1 MKQIENICTS
11 ISTVKYP
18 KHKDKLMRNLTILRG
33 ELTRWK
39 TTTEEDR
46 VYDEYFSQLL
56 YAEGTLKHMEDLLKA
71 HTGDS
76 ERELIKILKA
86 NNVDIN
92 AYFGG
97 SIVGNHCMYFGEYG
111 ENIMNDMK
119 KAMQPK
125 IKDVNNKTYL
135 TNICVRMKHI
145 LKLWYGMMRTMKSV
159 QYQTDDDCK
168 KFEEDTIELNKALHS
183 LIDDPPF
190 QAVGSSILIS

>member
-1 MKQIENICTS
+1 MKQIDNIHSS
-11 ISTVKYP
+11 ISTVKYG
-18 KHKDKLMRNLTILRG
+18 KHRDKLVRNLTMLRG

-76 ERELIKILKA
+76 ERELIKTLKA
-86 NNVDIN
+86 NKVDIN
-92 AYFGG
+92 SYFGG
-97 SIVGNHCMYFGEYG
+97 SIVGNHCMYFGEYR
-111 ENIMNDMK
+111 ENIMNEMK

-125 IKDVNNKTYL
+125 IKEVNNKSYL

-145 LKLWYGMMRTMKSV
+145 LKLWYGVMRTMKSV
-159 QYQTDDDCK
+159 QYQTDDECK
-168 KFEEDTIELNKALHS
+168 KFEEDTIELKKLCTHLLMTPPHS
-183 LIDDPPF
+183 RKWA
-190 QAVGSSILIS
+190 QAF